1 MTTPNEPIDPTAT
14 PSRGSG
20 DEPTTELPQAEI
32 HAAPIPSPPEAP
44 APQWYDGGGAEH
56 TQPLPF
62 ASTQSA
68 DEVKPFFSR
77 RAGIA
82 AIIVAAMLAGGA
94 AGVGGAAWANAW
106 SDDNQSP
113 ASTDTTITP
122 GASING
128 SPSGIEQVAAKVLPS
143 VVQINVSGQGES
155 GSGSGIVLSADGMIL
170 TNNHVV
176 VVAGQGGTIS
186 VSMNNGRVYPA
197 KLIGTDPITDS
208 AVIQAQGIDGLTPA
222 SLGRSSNLKVGETV
236 LAIGA
241 PYGLSS
247 TVTQGIISALNRPV
261 QVDEGGS
268 NGNNFNPFAPQQQ
281 QTPSLS
287 TTYPAIQTDAAINPG
302 NSGGALVDLSGSVV
316 GMNSSIQTASSGST
330 GSVGLG
336 FAIPIDELLP
346 IINQI
351 IHHQTP
357 THARL
362 GVSVGSAASTSTQ
375 LGALV
380 ASVDPNGV
388 AKGAGIKTGDLI
400 TKVNDAVVTNGDSLV
415 ATIRGHRPGD
425 NVSLTYI
432 RGGQTST
439 VKVTLGSDAASKNS

>member
-1 MTTPNEPIDPTAT
+1 MTTPHEPVDP
-14 PSRGSG
+14 
-20 DEPTTELPQAEI
+20 DETPTTE
-32 HAAPIPSPPEAP
+32 
-44 APQWYDGGGAEH
+44 WYDGGSTEH

-62 ASTQSA
+62 VTTQDTPPA
-68 DEVKPFFSR
+68 EPFFSR

-82 AIIVAAMLAGGA
+82 AVIVAAVLAGGA
-94 AGVGGAAWANAW
+94 AGVGGATWANAW
-106 SDDNQSP
+106 SDNSSSSGTNP
-113 ASTDTTITP
+113 NATTNLPGNPGTSTT
-122 GASING
+122 
-128 SPSGIEQVAAKVLPS
+128 EQVAAKVLPS

-197 KLIGTDPITDS
+197 KLIGTDAVTDS
-208 AVIQAQGIDGLTPA
+208 AVIQAQGISGLTPA
-222 SLGRSSNLKVGETV
+222 TLGHSTNLKVGQTV
-236 LAIGA
+236 LAIGS
-241 PYGLSS
+241 PFGLSS

-261 QVDEGGS
+261 QVDEGRSG
-268 NGNNFNPFAPQQQ
+268 GNNFNPFAPQQQ
-281 QTPSLS
+281 SPSLS
-287 TTYPAIQTDAAINPG
+287 ATYPAIQTDAAINPG
-302 NSGGALVDLSGSVV
+302 NSGGALVDLSGNVV
-316 GMNSSIQTASSGST
+316 GMNSSIQTAGSN

-351 IHHQTP
+351 VHHEKP

-362 GVSVGSAASTSTQ
+362 GVSVGSATGNATQ

-380 ASVDPNGV
+380 ASVDPHGV
-388 AKGAGIKTGDLI
+388 AKGAGLKPGDLI
-400 TKVNDAVVTNGDSLV
+400 TKVDDTVVTGGDSLV

-425 NVSLTYI
+425 TVTLTYL
-432 RGGQTST
+432 RDGQTKT
-439 VKVTLGSDAASKNS
+439 VKVTLGSDASSKRS

>member
-1 MTTPNEPIDPTAT
+1 MTTPHEPIEPTGASAAGT
-14 PSRGSG
+14 G
-20 DEPTTELPQAEI
+20 DEPTTD
-32 HAAPIPSPPEAP
+32 IPVTPAP
-44 APQWYDGGGAEH
+44 ASGDQSGTQWYDGTTET

-62 ASTQSA
+62 VPAQSDAA
-68 DEVKPFFSR
+68 DKPFLSR
-77 RAGIA
+77 RGGLA
-82 AIIVAAMLAGGA
+82 ALIVAAVLAGGA
-94 AGVGGAAWANAW
+94 AGVGGAAWVDW
-106 SDDNQSP
+106 SDQSTP
-113 ASTDTTITP
+113 SSVVNPNASLDTAT
-122 GASING
+122 G
-128 SPSGIEQVAAKVLPS
+128 STGSVTEKVAAKVLPS
-143 VVQINVSGQGES
+143 VVQINVTGQSES

-176 VVAGQGGTIS
+176 VVAAQGGSIS
-186 VSMNNGRVYPA
+186 VSMNDGKVYAA
-197 KLIGTDPITDS
+197 KLVGTDPVTDS
-208 AVIQAQGIDGLTPA
+208 AVIQAQGISGLTPA
-222 SLGRSSNLKVGETV
+222 ILGHSGNLKVGQSV

-281 QTPSLS
+281 TPSLS

-302 NSGGALVDLSGSVV
+302 NSGGALVDMAGDVV

-351 IHHQTP
+351 VHHQTP

-362 GVSVGSAASTSTQ
+362 GVSVGNAAANSSQ
-375 LGALV
+375 QGALV
-380 ASVDPNGV
+380 ASVDPKGV
-388 AKGAGIKTGDLI
+388 AKSAGLKVGDLI
-400 TKVNDAVVTNGDSLV
+400 TKVNNAVVTNGDSLV

-425 NVSLTYI
+425 
-432 RGGQTST
+432 
-439 VKVTLGSDAASKNS
+439 KVTLAFIRNGQSDTVDVVLGSDAASKNS